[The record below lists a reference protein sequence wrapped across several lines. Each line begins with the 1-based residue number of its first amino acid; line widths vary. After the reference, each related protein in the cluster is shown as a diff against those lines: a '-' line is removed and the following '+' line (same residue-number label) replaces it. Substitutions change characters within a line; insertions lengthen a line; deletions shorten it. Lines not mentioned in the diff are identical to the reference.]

1 MARKIQFKRGK
12 EVDLPQLSEAEL
24 GFTTDSKKA
33 FIGSDSGNIGLAKQ
47 EDLDAGMASA
57 VKTVNGV
64 APIDGNVV
72 VTGVEGPSGDN
83 GSDGKSAYEIA
94 VDNGFTGNEAAWLES
109 LKGKDGTGEGGSSEW
124 DDLKNV
130 PEKVKN
136 IDQELNTITTQ
147 LADTRK
153 RELLF
158 AKSIKDTK
166 QHITF
171 NVDGTVQKVEFRK
184 VDNELMRSDV
194 YLYSDN
200 LITETRTLSD
210 GGTVTLYHDLV
221 TLSTSEIQPELAPPP
236 EDLLTHTPGVW
247 REWSLIN
254 SVVESEVL
262 KFNGASSSATYATSK
277 IKINTKYGI
286 LFEIVENKITS
297 KMRIPPRVSVKY
309 EDLIVPTTPVGGFK
323 HVLTSGATKPTG
335 FEFQTPGAESGTLK
349 IKNIR
354 MFELPPSSQIEQD
367 FENLTADALN
377 AKYPKGVA

>member
-24 GFTTDSKKA
+24 AFTTDSKKV
-33 FIGSDSGNIGLAKQ
+33 FIGSDTGNVEIGKVGPQGLQ
-47 EDLDAGMASA
+47 G
-57 VKTVNGV
+57 N
-64 APIDGNVV
+64 DGNDGRD
-72 VTGVEGPSGDN
+72 GVDGNDGA
-83 GSDGKSAYEIA
+83 DGKSAYQVA
-94 VDNGFTGNEAAWLES
+94 VDGGFVGNEAAWLAT
-109 LKGKDGTGEGGSSEW
+109 LKGPKGDPGTGEGGGPTAWE
-124 DDLKNV
+124 DIPDKPAEL
-130 PEKVKN
+130 EN
-136 IDQELNTITTQ
+136 IGQKFNDINTNMTTITTQ

-210 GGTVTLYHDLV
+210 GGAVTLYHDLV